1 MRSLPS
7 VIRSLAGM
15 PVPRRDP
22 AVEPSAIRPV
32 PRSVSRE
39 DDRGA
44 AQRELERV
52 EALLRRYHGH
62 ARIENP
68 FSAFPTRSFWLG
80 RLMRDDA

>member
-7 VIRSLAGM
+7 VIRSLASM
-15 PVPRRDP
+15 PLPHRERAPEP
-22 AVEPSAIRPV
+22 AAAPALAWGAASA
-32 PRSVSRE
+32 RE
-39 DDRGA
+39 REA

-52 EALLRRYHGH
+52 EALLQRYHGH

-68 FSAFPTRSFWLG
+68 FAAFPTRSFWLG